1 MINGL
6 RIILGP
12 VGIWKRPGRNLKP
25 TDEEVLA
32 QDELADRA
40 GSVLDWPAD
49 SGLRMMLT
57 LYERRRQKWEIQIKP
72 EQALSLTLHDRG
84 HHKLEQP

>member
-1 MINGL
+1 MINGV

-49 SGLRMMLT
+49 SGA
-57 LYERRRQKWEIQIKP
+57 EDDDD
-72 EQALSLTLHDRG
+72 SL
-84 HHKLEQP
+84 